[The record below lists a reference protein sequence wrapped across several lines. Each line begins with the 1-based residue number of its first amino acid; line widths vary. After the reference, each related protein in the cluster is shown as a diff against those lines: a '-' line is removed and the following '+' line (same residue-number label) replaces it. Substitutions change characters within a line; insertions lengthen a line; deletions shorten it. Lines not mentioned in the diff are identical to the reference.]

1 MEIFTSRSRH
11 PKTLE
16 IDPETG
22 KKKRQ
27 QRSSN
32 AEVLPITN
40 HGGSGRVFFKF
51 YLNFPYSGFI

>member
-16 IDPETG
+16 IDLETG

-27 QRSSN
+27 MRSLNS
-32 AEVLPITN
+32 ELLPLTN
-40 HGGSGRVFFKF
+40 Q
-51 YLNFPYSGFI
+51 SGFGKSSLDLLYHGFI

>member
-40 HGGSGRVFFKF
+40 QGGSGRVFF
-51 YLNFPYSGFI
+51 